1 MGKEPKKHLVRMEKN
16 GIVYVYESESYWDSE
31 KKQPRSRRKL
41 IGHEDPETGMVVP
54 NRGYSKGPTFART
67 FVSGPHLLFDAVAER
82 IGLKKTLRDT
92 LPEDADGILTCAYY
106 MLSEGKALSRCEQ
119 WSAGAVAPLMKRFG
133 DQRISEMLDRLKKDS
148 QMRFFS
154 RWVSEAAEDDTYAL
168 DITSISS
175 YSDEIGIVRA
185 GYNRDHENLEQINLA
200 LLIGSE
206 TYRPLFYS
214 ILPGNINDRSSLKRF
229 VGVVNSIGLT
239 KFRIVMDKGFCTKAN
254 IDMLYEEQMKFTIS
268 LVGNLKFAQDAIAE
282 AKSDIVQF
290 SNYRQILNSKVFLVT
305 SLKDWNGHRCYT
317 HVYYDETKKDKD
329 IARFMDRL
337 LRCRGILEEG
347 GTPPERDRRFCERF
361 FTIRET
367 PKRGRKAIPN
377 EGEIASFRERD
388 AGFLVLISNCE
399 KDPAKCLE
407 VYRAKETAESG
418 FDDLKNDEDLYR
430 MRVHT
435 EYRMDGKMFIAF
447 VALAI
452 KMELNRMIYSDGD
465 LKSRSVQEVIDEMKL
480 LRSTFIEGRRKPFH
494 TELTKLQK
502 IVMKTFGI
510 GGEFD
515 IDLPES
521 ADDDEIR
528 TYNEP

>member
-1 MGKEPKKHLVRMEKN
+1 MGKKHLVKLEKN
-16 GIVYVYESESYWDSE
+16 GITYVYESESYWDSE
-31 KKQPRSRRKL
+31 KKQPRSKRKL
-41 IGHEDPETGMVVP
+41 IGHVDPETGETVP
-54 NRGYSKGPTFART
+54 NRTYSKEPSFART
-67 FVSGPHLLFDAVAER
+67 FVTGPHLLFDTVAGQ
-82 IGLKKTLRDT
+82 IGLKKELYAS
-92 LPEDADGILTCAYY
+92 LPKDADSILTCAYY
-106 MLSEGKALSRCEQ
+106 MLSEGNALSRCEQ
-119 WSAGAVAPLMKRFG
+119 WSAGAITPSMRRLG
-133 DQRISEMLDRLKKDS
+133 DQRISEMLNRLNKDI
-148 QMRFFS
+148 QMKFFN
-154 RWVSEAAEDDTYAL
+154 RWVKSAAENDTYAL

-229 VGVVNSIGLT
+229 VGVVNSVGFK

-268 LVGNLKFAQDAIAE
+268 LVGNLKFSQDAIAE
-282 AKSDIVQF
+282 AKKDIVQF
-290 SNYRQILNSKVFLVT
+290 SNYRQIMGSKVFLST

-337 LRCRGILEEG
+337 LRCRGILESDSSV
-347 GTPPERDRRFCERF
+347 PEKDKVFCERF
-361 FTIRET
+361 FEIKET
-367 PKRGRKAIPN
+367 PVRGRKVIPK
-377 EGEIASFRERD
+377 EEEIAFFREKD

-399 KDPAKCLE
+399 KDPVRCLE

-430 MRVHT
+430 MRVHS
-435 EYRMDGKMFIAF
+435 EYRMDGKMFVAF

-452 KMELNRMIYSDGD
+452 KMELNRVVYSSEE
-465 LKSRSVQEVIDEMKL
+465 LKNHTVQEIIDEMKL

-494 TELTKLQK
+494 TELTKMQK
-502 IVMKTFGI
+502 TVMKTFGI
-510 GGEFD
+510 SGEFD

-528 TYNEP
+528 TYSES